1 MRTISRFNFFSS
13 PSGNAPHKSGMRAV
27 IESFTRL
34 QGDPHCISLGMAI
47 GVLIGATPTFPFHTV
62 IAVLLALLLRGSAPA
77 AALGVWFGNP
87 LTMPFFYVLS
97 YKIGMW
103 LLGAELPAVD
113 FNQLTLAML
122 AKLGY
127 EATCALLAGGFVLG
141 MPFAAAAYGITYRL
155 ACLAVR
161 RVHHAEMLK

>member
-1 MRTISRFNFFSS
+1 MRTLFRFNFLGSALRT
-13 PSGNAPHKSGMRAV
+13 GGRRAA
-27 IESFTRL
+27 IESFKRL
-34 QGDPHCISLGMAI
+34 QGDPHCISRGMAI
-47 GVLIGATPTFPFHTV
+47 GVFIGTTPTFPFHTV

-103 LLGAELPAVD
+103 LLGTELPAVD
-113 FNQLTLAML
+113 FNQLTFAML
-122 AKLGY
+122 AQLGVT
-127 EATCALLAGGFVLG
+127 ATCALLAGGFVLG

-161 RVHHAEMLK
+161 RVQHPETLE